1 MSTILICDDEN
12 EDLRLIQEMLTKQL
26 LTKEKSFEVIMC
38 MSADELL
45 ANPKVGMA
53 DYCFLDI
60 ELGGMNGVEAAFE
73 LYKRNPWIKVIFVS
87 HHEGMVFEA
96 IHARPVRFVRKSK
109 LAQDLSE
116 AIAYII
122 LEKER
127 QNSKILF
134 QNGNKKVELP
144 VKSIL
149 YVANNG
155 HYIDIIT
162 HKKNFKVRG
171 KVSDYAGVL
180 GDNSFLQI
188 QKGIWVN
195 LEYVDSLKRGCLY
208 LKNNESFN
216 ISRVLLDDVKRR
228 VMEYLRSEV
237 M

>member
-12 EDLRLIQEMLTKQL
+12 EYLRLIQETLTKQL
-26 LTKEKSFEVIMC
+26 LTKENSFEIIMC

-45 ANPKVGMA
+45 KNPKVEMA
-53 DYCFLDI
+53 EYCFLDI
-60 ELGGMNGVEAAFE
+60 ELGGMNGVETAFE
-73 LYKRNPWIKVIFVS
+73 LYKKNPLIKVIFVS

-96 IHARPVRFVRKSK
+96 IHARPVRFIRKRK
-109 LAQDLSE
+109 LEQDLSE
-116 AIAYII
+116 TIAYII
-122 LEKER
+122 SEKEK

-134 QNGNKKVELP
+134 QNGNKELELP

-155 HYIDIIT
+155 HYIDIT
-162 HKKNFKVRG
+162 TRKKNFKVRG

-180 GDNSFLQI
+180 ENNSFLQI
-188 QKGIWVN
+188 QKGIWIN
-195 LEYVDSLKRGCLY
+195 LEYVDSLKRGCLF

-216 ISRVLLDDVKRR
+216 ISRVLLDDVKRK